1 MQCEEI
7 DEIEKNLRT
16 ESHIQIRVISHLE
29 EIIIRTEIVDC
40 VHTKKFNVA
49 NGNSRE
55 KKNHLSMCFN
65 WCNTI
70 NVKTSSDFDLHRLLL
85 V

>member
-40 VHTKKFNVA
+40 VHTKKIQCGEWEFE
-49 NGNSRE
+49 RE
-55 KKNHLSMCFN
+55 KKSFIDVLQ
-65 WCNTI
+65 
-70 NVKTSSDFDLHRLLL
+70 L